1 MIPNALAVGLTTL
14 ARNPLRTFLS
24 TLGVIIGT
32 AALVAVLALG
42 DGVEQYAREQ
52 IAAQTD
58 LQLFSVSTRTNRRI
72 DGVTLPRPDTTILD
86 PRSIASLA
94 ERLGPDVTL
103 TLRAAGATLVTGL
116 PGEAPRG
123 VMVEALHRAT
133 GDTSAPTLV
142 AGRDF
147 TLTEANGPGHLA
159 ILSPD
164 LAALLTANGDPVGQT
179 ITLGERP
186 FEVIGVAGEP
196 GREEKRLAIRVPYG
210 ALAVAVPA
218 SQRQPPTIVGS
229 AATIEVMTVA
239 VEAATSWAKE
249 TGGDGLTVGSRGDML
264 AELRK
269 GMIVAKLL
277 MGSITGISLLVGGIG
292 IMNVLLAGV
301 IERTR
306 EIGIRR
312 AVGAMRRDIIGQFLA
327 ESVVITGAG
336 SLLGLVVGMLGAF
349 GVSFVMRAQ
358 ADAPVHAAFTPLPI
372 VVAAS
377 SAILIGLTFGI
388 YPALKAGRL
397 SPIDAIRTE

>member
-42 DGVEQYAREQ
+42 DGVEKYAREQ

-58 LQLFSVSTRTNRRI
+58 LQLFSVSTVTRKRVDGISLPRSDTTRLDPTSVGSLAARLGT
-72 DGVTLPRPDTTILD
+72 GVTLQLQV
-86 PRSIASLA
+86 A
-94 ERLGPDVTL
+94 GGTL
-103 TLRAAGATLVTGL
+103 ITGL
-116 PGEAPRG
+116 PGGAPRG
-123 VMVEALHRAT
+123 VMVEASHAT
-133 GDTSAPTLV
+133 VPEIDAPTLV
-142 AGRDF
+142 AGRA
-147 TLTEANGPGHLA
+147 LTVMESNGAERLA
-159 ILSPD
+159 VLSPD
-164 LAALLTANGDPVGQT
+164 LASLVAPDGDPVGHR
-179 ITLGERP
+179 ITLGQAS
-186 FEVIGVAGEP
+186 FEVVGVAGAP
-196 GREEKRLAIRVPYG
+196 GGEEKRLSVRVPFG
-210 ALAVAVPA
+210 AFDAAVPPA
-218 SQRQPPTIVGS
+218 QRQLPTIVGS
-229 AATIEVMTVA
+229 AASIEGMTTA
-239 VEAATSWAKE
+239 VVAATTWAKE
-249 TGGDGLTVGSRGDML
+249 AGGDGLIVSSRGNML

-269 GMIVAKLL
+269 GMFVAKLL

-301 IERTR
+301 VERTR

-336 SLLGLVVGMLGAF
+336 SLLGLLVGMLGAF
-349 GVSFVMRAQ
+349 GVSAVMRAQ
-358 ADAPVHAAFTPLPI
+358 ADAPVHAAFTILPI
-372 VVAAS
+372 AVAAS